1 MGTGAMTMSTD
12 HPMQIF
18 DAMIMAAADEAGA
31 HVLLSEGL
39 QDGFTWRGLTVCNP
53 FAAEPDARI
62 SHVIGSG
69 PA

>member
-62 SHVIGSG
+62 AQAIRSWQG
-69 PA
+69 